1 MHHVEW
7 LWSAEC
13 LQACS
18 YKAPGQLAFVP
29 QRSALLPDEAR
40 GAEVES
46 YRGEALILR
55 EARGV
60 LRAK

>member
-40 GAEVES
+40 GAEVE
-46 YRGEALILR
+46 RR
-55 EARGV
+55 
-60 LRAK
+60 